1 MLRSE
6 LDLYRSLHGDI
17 KERTESQPVDT
28 DVTASRV
35 YPSTLETS
43 NLTAPSGPL
52 STTVIRQNVMTPLM
66 IAAQQGSL
74 RECKNNMQYVR
85 QQLPNGMTALMFAAS
100 AGNKEIVELL
110 APHECS
116 FIRHDNMCAAEVALT
131 CGHYDCAEL
140 LRVQRPCIPA
150 SLVAWQK
157 VCCPV
162 LFQLQSQ
169 IVYLLSGLFAQS
181 EGE

>member
-74 RECKNNMQYVR
+74 RECK
-85 QQLPNGMTALMFAAS
+85 TTCSMFAS
-100 AGNKEIVELL
+100 NFPME
-110 APHECS
+110 
-116 FIRHDNMCAAEVALT
+116 
-131 CGHYDCAEL
+131 
-140 LRVQRPCIPA
+140 
-150 SLVAWQK
+150 
-157 VCCPV
+157 
-162 LFQLQSQ
+162 
-169 IVYLLSGLFAQS
+169 
-181 EGE
+181 